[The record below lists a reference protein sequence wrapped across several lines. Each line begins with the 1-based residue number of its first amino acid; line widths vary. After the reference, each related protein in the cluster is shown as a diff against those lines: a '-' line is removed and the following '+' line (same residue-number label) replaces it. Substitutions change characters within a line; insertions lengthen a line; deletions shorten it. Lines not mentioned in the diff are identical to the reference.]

1 MWVVGEHVVITFVK
15 QKVTIAT
22 IEKFFILAFRTNISK
37 AAAKNSFLLWSFDKQ
52 DTDTTFG
59 KVKKNVCRWESM
71 PEQPRIFK
79 TLR

>member
-37 AAAKNSFLLWSFDKQ
+37 AAAKHSFLLWSFDKQ

-59 KVKKNVCRWESM
+59 KV
-71 PEQPRIFK
+71 
-79 TLR
+79 